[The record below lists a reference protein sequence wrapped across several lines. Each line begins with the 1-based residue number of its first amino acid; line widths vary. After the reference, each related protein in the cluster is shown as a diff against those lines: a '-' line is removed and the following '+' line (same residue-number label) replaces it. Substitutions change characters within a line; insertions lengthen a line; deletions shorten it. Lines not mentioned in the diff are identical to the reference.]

1 MRIRERHH
9 VKVSAVARAFVLA
22 SLFGPALWNQDTA
35 GLIALVTIGAVWSLS
50 TLADWRQRLPVSL
63 VTTVEAV
70 VVGAV
75 CAFTLSDTLGVLGA
89 LAVPPFTAG
98 LYRGIQGVAL
108 ALSAQ
113 MSALVVVAYVAF
125 DGFTPNEGFGAFSW
139 NMTGLG
145 LGLVGVFLHS
155 ALNGRSDPL
164 APYHYAQGLIRQLID
179 LSGGLD
185 NGLDP
190 VALGGSILSA
200 VRDDLPTSAV
210 VVSVPRGDT
219 LTPLV
224 SKALGTS
231 DDVSECEDIA
241 VEAWA
246 VGLPV
251 LHDRVFAFPLNTDAG
266 TVAIVAG
273 ILSDRVDS
281 ARIGVED
288 RIRKLMRR
296 LAPSAVHLDTALL
309 FAAFRDAA
317 TAEERRR
324 LAREMHDGVAQD
336 IASLG
341 YLVDALGAGAN
352 SPDQTERLEMLRE
365 RISSI
370 VAEIRRSVVNLR
382 TSVGQSESLG
392 TAIGSIARNLSG
404 SLRRTHPRHLGRA
417 HATAATRGRGG
428 AVPDRAGGDEQRR
441 AARPGLGHRRA
452 LPGACAPGPDHRD
465 RQRPWPAGGPP
476 DLARAAHHAR
486 TSAAHQRLPGDRRD
500 RGRRS
505 VGLGPGPRDPHQG
518 SQGFRTDP
526 CQARGLTPMTP

>member
-1 MRIRERHH
+1 M
-9 VKVSAVARAFVLA
+9 KVSAVARAFVLVA
-22 SLFGPALWNQDTA
+22 LLGPALWSRDTPA
-35 GLIALVTIGAVWSLS
+35 TIAIITIGAIWMLS
-50 TLADWRQRLPVSL
+50 TLADWRQRLPVL
-63 VTTVEAV
+63 AVATAEAAL
-70 VVGAV
+70 VGAV
-75 CAFTLSDTLGVLGA
+75 CGFTIHSTLGVLGA
-89 LAVPPFTAG
+89 LAVAPFTAG
-98 LYRGIQGVAL
+98 LYRGIQGVSL

-113 MSALVVVAYVAF
+113 MSAVVVIAFLAF
-125 DGFTPNEGFGAFSW
+125 DGLTPDEGFGAFSW

-155 ALNGRSDPL
+155 ALNERSDPL

-190 VALGGSILSA
+190 VALGGAILSA

-224 SKALGTS
+224 NKSLGST
-231 DDVSECEDIA
+231 DDLGECEDIA

-273 ILSDRVDS
+273 ILSDRVD
-281 ARIGVED
+281 ATRLGVED

-309 FAAFRDAA
+309 FAAFRDSA

-341 YLVDALGAGAN
+341 YLVDALATGVTSKEQA
-352 SPDQTERLEMLRE
+352 ERLDMLRE
-365 RISSI
+365 RISGI

-382 TSVGQSESLG
+382 TSIGANESLG
-392 TAIGSIARNLSG
+392 TAIGSIARNLSEVSG
-404 SLRRTHPRHLGRA
+404 VPIHVTLNEHTQRLRPEVEGELFRIAQEAMNNAVRHA
-417 HATAATRGRGG
+417 EASSIEVNCVVHAPEAVITVTDNGRGLQASRPTSHG
-428 AVPDRAGGDEQRR
+428 LHIMQERAMLINASLEIGETPSG
-441 AARPGLGHRRA
+441 
-452 LPGACAPGPDHRD
+452 
-465 RQRPWPAGGPP
+465 
-476 DLARAAHHAR
+476 
-486 TSAAHQRLPGDRRD
+486 
-500 RGRRS
+500 
-505 VGLGPGPRDPHQG
+505 
-518 SQGFRTDP
+518 
-526 CQARGLTPMTP
+526 GLTVSVRVPANHADDAPRSTPIHAKIGA

>member
-1 MRIRERHH
+1 MDRNAPAI
-9 VKVSAVARAFVLA
+9 VAL
-22 SLFGPALWNQDTA
+22 L
-35 GLIALVTIGAVWSLS
+35 TIGSVWALS
-50 TLADWRQRLPVSL
+50 TLADWRQRLPVL
-63 VTTVEAV
+63 VVTTADAAL
-70 VVGAV
+70 VGAV
-75 CAFTLSDTLGVLGA
+75 CGLTIHDTLAVLGA

-113 MSALVVVAYVAF
+113 MSAVVIISFVAF
-125 DGFTPNEGFGAFSW
+125 DGLDAHEGFGAFSW

-155 ALNGRSDPL
+155 ALNERTDPL

-190 VALGGSILSA
+190 VALGGAILSA

-210 VVSVPRGDT
+210 VVSIPRGDT

-224 SKALGTS
+224 SKSLGAS
-231 DDVSECEDIA
+231 DDLGECEDIA

-273 ILSDRVDS
+273 ILSDRVD
-281 ARIGVED
+281 ATRLGVED

-341 YLVDALGAGAN
+341 YLVDALGAGAVT
-352 SPDQTERLEMLRE
+352 PEPGRAPRHAARADLRH
-365 RISSI
+365 
-370 VAEIRRSVVNLR
+370 RRR
-382 TSVGQSESLG
+382 DPSLG
-392 TAIGSIARNLSG
+392 GQPAHQ
-404 SLRRTHPRHLGRA
+404 RRPEREPRHRDRLDRPQPLRGLGRA
-417 HATAATRGRGG
+417 RSTSPSTST
-428 AVPDRAGGDEQRR
+428 PS
-441 AARPGLGHRRA
+441 
-452 LPGACAPGPDHRD
+452 ACAPR
-465 RQRPWPAGGPP
+465 
-476 DLARAAHHAR
+476 
-486 TSAAHQRLPGDRRD
+486 S
-500 RGRRS
+500 RRS
-505 VGLGPGPRDPHQG
+505 CSASPR
-518 SQGFRTDP
+518 R
-526 CQARGLTPMTP
+526 R

>member
-9 VKVSAVARAFVLA
+9 VKVSAFARAFVFVAL
-22 SLFGPALWNQDTA
+22 LGPALWDRNTPA
-35 GLIALVTIGAVWSLS
+35 IIALVTIGTVWTLS
-50 TLADWRQRLPVSL
+50 TLADWRQRLPVL
-63 VTTVEAV
+63 VVTTVEAAV
-70 VVGAV
+70 IGAV
-75 CAFTLSDTLGVLGA
+75 CGFTIHDTLAVLGA

-113 MSALVVVAYVAF
+113 MSAVVIISFVAF
-125 DGFTPNEGFGAFSW
+125 QKLGPSEGFGAFSW

-155 ALNGRSDPL
+155 ALNERSDPL

-190 VALGGSILSA
+190 VALGGAILSA

-224 SKALGTS
+224 SKALGGTS
-231 DDVSECEDIA
+231 EDVSECEDIA

-273 ILSDRVDS
+273 ILSDRIDA
-281 ARIGVED
+281 ARLGVED

-309 FAAFRDAA
+309 FSAFRDAA

-341 YLVDALGAGAN
+341 YLVDALGAGVTDPA
-352 SPDQTERLEMLRE
+352 QTERLDMLRE
-365 RISSI
+365 RISAI

-392 TAIGSIARNLSG
+392 TAIGSIARNLAEVSG
-404 SLRRTHPRHLGRA
+404 VPIHVTLDEHTQRLRPEVEAELFRIAQEAMNNAVRHA
-417 HATAATRGRGG
+417 QASAIEVHCQVHAPDALITVTDNGRGL
-428 AVPDRAGGDEQRR
+428 Q
-441 AARPGLGHRRA
+441 AARPTSHGLHIMQERA
-452 LPGACAPGPDHRD
+452 MLINASLEIGETPTGGLSVSVRVPANRAPEATNSGPVHAKIGA
-465 RQRPWPAGGPP
+465 
-476 DLARAAHHAR
+476 
-486 TSAAHQRLPGDRRD
+486 
-500 RGRRS
+500 
-505 VGLGPGPRDPHQG
+505 
-518 SQGFRTDP
+518 
-526 CQARGLTPMTP
+526 

>member
-1 MRIRERHH
+1 MRVRERHH
-9 VKVSAVARAFVLA
+9 VKVSAVARGFVLVA
-22 SLFGPALWNQDTA
+22 LLGPALWNQDGEA
-35 GLIALVTIGAVWSLS
+35 IVALVTIGAVWFLS
-50 TLADWRQRLPVSL
+50 TMADWRQSLPVL
-63 VTTVEAV
+63 VVTTVDAAL
-70 VVGAV
+70 VGAV
-75 CAFTLSDTLGVLGA
+75 CGFTINDTLGVLGA

-113 MSALVVVAYVAF
+113 MSAVVLISFVAF
-125 DGFTPNEGFGAFSW
+125 EGLGADEGFGAFSW

-155 ALNGRSDPL
+155 ALNERSDPL

-224 SKALGTS
+224 NKSLGSS
-231 DDVSECEDIA
+231 DDLGDCEDIA

-273 ILSDRVDS
+273 ILSDRVDA
-281 ARIGVED
+281 ARLGVED

-309 FAAFRDAA
+309 FSAFRDAA

-341 YLVDALGAGAN
+341 YLVDALGAGVT
-352 SPDQTERLEMLRE
+352 SPEQAERLEMLRE
-365 RISSI
+365 RISGI

-382 TSVGQSESLG
+382 TSIGANESLG
-392 TAIGSIARNLSG
+392 TAIGSIARNLSEVSG
-404 SLRRTHPRHLGRA
+404 VPIHVTLNEHTQRLRPEVEGELFRIAQEAMNNAVRHA
-417 HATAATRGRGG
+417 QASSIEVHCQVHAPEALITVIDNGRGL
-428 AVPDRAGGDEQRR
+428 Q
-441 AARPGLGHRRA
+441 AARPTSHGLHIMQERA
-452 LPGACAPGPDHRD
+452 LLINASLEIGETPTGGLSVSVRVPADRASEVPEPD
-465 RQRPWPAGGPP
+465 PV
-476 DLARAAHHAR
+476 HAR
-486 TSAAHQRLPGDRRD
+486 IGA
-500 RGRRS
+500 
-505 VGLGPGPRDPHQG
+505 
-518 SQGFRTDP
+518 
-526 CQARGLTPMTP
+526 